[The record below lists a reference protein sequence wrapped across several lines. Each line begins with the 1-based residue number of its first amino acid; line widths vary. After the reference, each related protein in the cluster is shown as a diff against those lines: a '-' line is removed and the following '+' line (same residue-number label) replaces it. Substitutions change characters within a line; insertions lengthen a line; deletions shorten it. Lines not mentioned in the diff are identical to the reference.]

1 MLGERGIKWMKQRGR
16 EGVEVGGG
24 GGGGEGSFLPFA
36 DSLFLLLPSPPPQ
49 ELSDTKAIGEGF

>member
-1 MLGERGIKWMKQRGR
+1 MDEAERGWRWG
-16 EGVEVGGG
+16 GGG
-24 GGGGEGSFLPFA
+24 GGGGEGSFPPFA

>member
-1 MLGERGIKWMKQRGR
+1 MDEAERGWRW
-16 EGVEVGGG
+16 GGG
-24 GGGGEGSFLPFA
+24 GRGGEGSFPPFA